1 MFPSFSIDER
11 AELLKE
17 AAEACALASEMTDAE
32 SIRDLLQYAA
42 ALELEAARLDVP
54 DVGEKPKAHQSNVW
68 DQRCAREPSRDARE
82 PSRNYRPLRR
92 AG

>member
-54 DVGEKPKAHQSNVW
+54 DVGEKPKAHQSTVVQPMETKLCIMI
-68 DQRCAREPSRDARE
+68 DRT
-82 PSRNYRPLRR
+82 LRR
-92 AG
+92 PTRPP